1 MRVILF
7 ILGMLFSA
15 DGLYCAATAHMGAG
29 EILIIS
35 IGVIFILWS
44 VFYKAAR
51 RKKFLKVLKV
61 LFVIFMS
68 ILTVYSCVICVFGH
82 MDDVSYNED
91 YLVVLGAGLNG
102 DEPSQTLKL
111 RLDKTVEY
119 MKSNKKAV
127 AIVSGGRG
135 KGERVSEA
143 SAMRDYLINN
153 GVAAER
159 VLRDDNATS
168 TYENF
173 VYSKLVIDK
182 DNVAFI
188 TSDFHVLRSL
198 QMAKLNGIDAK
209 HIGASTPIT
218 SIPTACAREFLA
230 QIAAIRYY

>member
-1 MRVILF
+1 M
-7 ILGMLFSA
+7 
-15 DGLYCAATAHMGAG
+15 
-29 EILIIS
+29 
-35 IGVIFILWS
+35 
-44 VFYKAAR
+44 
-51 RKKFLKVLKV
+51 
-61 LFVIFMS
+61 
-68 ILTVYSCVICVFGH
+68 
-82 MDDVSYNED
+82 
-91 YLVVLGAGLNG
+91 
-102 DEPSQTLKL
+102 KL

>member
-153 GVAAER
+153 GVAAEH